1 LYNVVVT
8 TSLQRDIICC
18 RQFSYYFKVEIAIA
32 SLYSMKYPCYRASR
46 VHIRHKMFGTCI
58 FLKIHCWY
66 TTPIPFF
73 LFFSA
78 GWNIFLFP
86 RSHHASRFF
95 CYRSFP
101 QLQQRY
107 KLLMNNISKSVPSA
121 SLCDLPRA
129 IPRLDRENKSIP
141 FSSRRNIRARKFTFA
156 DLEFEEILN
165 GIVLLPR
172 ELSQLFC
179 CGSLPGR
186 RDDPQSSL
194 FFFSRIWKEIVNLIC
209 APFIL
214 YVAALGM
221 LLELSWTFANKYRY
235 QIKSWPRK

>member
-1 LYNVVVT
+1 
-8 TSLQRDIICC
+8 
-18 RQFSYYFKVEIAIA
+18 
-32 SLYSMKYPCYRASR
+32 MKYPCYRASR

-186 RDDPQSSL
+186 RDDPQSSGAFT
-194 FFFSRIWKEIVNLIC
+194 FFLLPNLEGNC
-209 APFIL
+209 KSHL
-214 YVAALGM
+214 RALHPIRRRARYA
-221 LLELSWTFANKYRY
+221 SWTFLNF
-235 QIKSWPRK
+235 RK